1 MAERR
6 AFADEYAVRV
16 NRAVVLLGER
26 GPAAAVRSLAGEHGL
41 SERQARRY
49 VQAARRCPDGVLV
62 PERAAAFTVRLPASL
77 IAGVR
82 AAAAASGESLSATT
96 ARALRAG
103 LDAPERSG
111 ERSARGGAP
120 G

>member
-16 NRAVVLLGER
+16 NRALVLLGER
-26 GPAAAVRSLAGEHGL
+26 GPAAAVRSLAGEYGL

-49 VQAARRCPDGVLV
+49 VQAAQRCPDGVVV
-62 PERAAAFTVRLPASL
+62 PERTVAFTVRLPVSL

-96 ARALRAG
+96 ARALGVGLAG
-103 LDAPERSG
+103 ADRSG
-111 ERSARGGAP
+111 GRGARGGA
-120 G
+120 